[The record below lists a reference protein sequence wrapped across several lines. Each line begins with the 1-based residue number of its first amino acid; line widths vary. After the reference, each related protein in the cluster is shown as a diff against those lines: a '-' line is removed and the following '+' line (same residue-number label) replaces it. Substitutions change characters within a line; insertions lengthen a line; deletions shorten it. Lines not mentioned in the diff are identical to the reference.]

1 MMDTVTHALIGTAIA
16 EVGFRNKLGRR
27 AILAGAIFASL
38 PDLDIILSI
47 SSDPIAMLKYHRAAT
62 HSIFLAVLAAP
73 LLGWAGWK
81 LSKKTGTVLLWILL
95 ALLTLLSHDLL
106 DLCTTW
112 GTEILY
118 PFSSKRYA
126 LDALPIVDPLIL
138 FPLLGA
144 MLFAFF
150 TKKMRARRILSG
162 LALLWCITY
171 ASTGYILSNQ
181 AITLAKSTKPKNFY
195 TINEKAI
202 PNTGTILLWHV
213 VLKNDKGDFYTT
225 SVSSLSQKVFNNEY
239 YHGVSNKITK
249 QILYSDKF
257 QIIRLA
263 SSDFLLAQDDPQD
276 NQVSFIDM
284 RYAMLAPN
292 GSSIPIFFF
301 NVTMDKNNSNILKV
315 ERPIPDRHK
324 SGGLKVYLNAI
335 FN

>member
-1 MMDTVTHALIGTAIA
+1 MDTVTHALIGTAIA
-16 EVGFRNKLGRR
+16 EVGFRNKLGPR
-27 AILAGAIFASL
+27 ATIAGAIFASL

-62 HSIFLAVLAAP
+62 HSIFLAILAAP
-73 LLGWAGWK
+73 ILGWIGWK

-95 ALLTLLSHDLL
+95 ALFTLFSHDLL

-126 LDALPIVDPLIL
+126 IDALPIVDPLIL
-138 FPLLGA
+138 FPLLGTT
-144 MLFAFF
+144 LFAIF
-150 TKKMRARRILSG
+150 TKKMRTRKILSG
-162 LALLWCITY
+162 LVLLWCLTY
-171 ASTGYILSNQ
+171 AGTGYLLSEQ
-181 AITLAKSTKPKNFY
+181 AITLAKSTKPANFHV
-195 TINEKAI
+195 INEKAI

-213 VLKNDKGDFYTT
+213 VLKNDKGDFYTV
-225 SVSSLSQKVFNNEY
+225 SVSSLPQKVFNNEY
-239 YHGVSNKITK
+239 YQGISNEVTK

-257 QIIRLA
+257 RIIRKA
-263 SSDFLLAQDDPQD
+263 SDDFLLAQ
-276 NQVSFIDM
+276 NESKNNKVSFIDM

-292 GSSIPIFFF
+292 GSSFPIFFF
-301 NVTMDKNNSNILKV
+301 NITMDKNNKDILKV
-315 ERPIPDRHK
+315 ERSIPDRHK